1 MRVQGDRWLPDPA
14 SFEDDRARL
23 WGDFYVD
30 SEVGRLRSVLMHR
43 PGPELD
49 LVAGGGYEEHL
60 YDAPVDPVRFRRQF
74 DGLCETYRRLG
85 VEVRFVEGQ
94 LEDRPNAV
102 YMRDLYTM
110 TPEGAILARPATR
123 QRRGEER
130 AVAATLA
137 RLGVP
142 ILKTVNGLGTF
153 EGSNVVWLDRRTCL
167 LGTSSR
173 TNEAGALQ
181 VERELKGL
189 GVEEVLR
196 VSVPYGQIHV
206 DGFISPV
213 DLRRVVVAPWLLTW
227 DLRRQLIAR
236 GFELIVAEN
245 LEEVGRLGTNFV
257 AVAPGEVVMAEGFPE
272 TLALLRSHG
281 VEVHLVPMDEIL
293 RGGGSLHC
301 CTGFLRRDP
310 ISDGSRA

>member
-173 TNEAGALQ
+173 TNEAGA
-181 VERELKGL
+181 RAGPRRGRGL
-189 GVEEVLR
+189 
-196 VSVPYGQIHV
+196 
-206 DGFISPV
+206 
-213 DLRRVVVAPWLLTW
+213 
-227 DLRRQLIAR
+227 
-236 GFELIVAEN
+236 
-245 LEEVGRLGTNFV
+245 
-257 AVAPGEVVMAEGFPE
+257 
-272 TLALLRSHG
+272 
-281 VEVHLVPMDEIL
+281 
-293 RGGGSLHC
+293 
-301 CTGFLRRDP
+301 
-310 ISDGSRA
+310 